1 MIRWLKSWRCRRVLA
16 RTHIQLDALR
26 RCALSA
32 PDFMFRDQQIFLANA
47 LLGDL
52 QARGIITKDE
62 RRALAV
68 EWIKNYVSAL
78 LPLLYR
84 DKNAEAI
91 DRLGY
96 FLKAS

>member
-1 MIRWLKSWRCRRVLA
+1 MIRWLKSWRRRRVLV
-16 RTHIQLDALR
+16 RTHIQLEALR
-26 RCALSA
+26 RLALTA
-32 PDFMFRDQQIFLANA
+32 PDFMFRDQLIFLANA

-52 QARGIITKDE
+52 QARGIITKGE
-62 RRALAV
+62 RRELAV

-78 LPLLYR
+78 LPMLYR

-91 DRLGY
+91 DRLGC

>member
-1 MIRWLKSWRCRRVLA
+1 M
-16 RTHIQLDALR
+16 
-26 RCALSA
+26 CAERSR
-32 PDFMFRDQQIFLANA
+32 FHVRDQQIFLANA

-52 QARGIITKDE
+52 RARGIITKDE

-84 DKNAEAI
+84 DKNDEAI

>member
-1 MIRWLKSWRCRRVLA
+1 MTGWRGRSDGYRQA
-16 RTHIQLDALR
+16 
-26 RCALSA
+26 
-32 PDFMFRDQQIFLANA
+32 RDQQIFLANA

-62 RRALAV
+62 RRELAV
-68 EWIKNYVSAL
+68 EWIKNYVRAL

-91 DRLGY
+91 NRPGC
-96 FLKAS
+96 F